1 MELAVALM
9 APIAPILNPMS
20 NLTHWYYA
28 RHVSD

>member
-9 APIAPILNPMS
+9 APILNPMS